1 MHITNIMPFSIF
13 HSQPGPINKSATEP
27 GSVPSSTIANLAP
40 IKAALS
46 RWRNLWFMIKE
57 QHTPE
62 EWTKVGLFKNGYN
75 YWLITQMI
83 VNHKGGAEVLMNM
96 EVPCDDTLAQYR

>member
-1 MHITNIMPFSIF
+1 
-13 HSQPGPINKSATEP
+13 
-27 GSVPSSTIANLAP
+27 
-40 IKAALS
+40 
-46 RWRNLWFMIKE
+46 MIKE